1 MRVIILFSII
11 LLIFACSQE
20 EEIAEVTKIFSM
32 DEVSSAGFKVKK
44 DFNTEFPDSTDA
56 KWGFYKGRDVAVLR
70 YETLELANTAGA
82 LAGREQTEQIEVV
95 EKNIAHGPKVER
107 TECRGHKQNKPNSS
121 SVYLKSF
128 RNNIGFENSLIL
140 NKNSFIEELDNS
152 GFMKPSWMA
161 CVRREPMYT
170 EFKIHGNLVI
180 LMEPLATEDQNDTRK
195 FLDKA
200 ASSIK

>member
-1 MRVIILFSII
+1 MRVIILFSLI

-20 EEIAEVTKIFSM
+20 EEITEVTKIFSM
-32 DEVSSAGFKVKK
+32 DEVSTAGFKVKK

-70 YETLELANTAGA
+70 YASLELANSAGA

>member
-1 MRVIILFSII
+1 MRFLILFSTI
-11 LLIFACSQE
+11 LLVFACSQE
-20 EEIAEVTKIFSM
+20 EEITEVTKIFSM

-44 DFNTEFPDSTDA
+44 DFSAAFPHS
-56 KWGFYKGRDVAVLR
+56 
-70 YETLELANTAGA
+70 
-82 LAGREQTEQIEVV
+82 TEQIEVV
-95 EKNIAHGPKVER
+95 EKNIAHGPKVEK

-121 SVYLKSF
+121 SVYFKSF
-128 RNNIGFENSLIL
+128 RNNLGFENSIIL
-140 NKNSFIEELDNS
+140 NKNIFIEEFNDS
-152 GFMKPSWMA
+152 GLMKPSWMA

-170 EFKIHGNLVI
+170 EFKIHGNLII

>member
-1 MRVIILFSII
+1 MRVIILFSLI

-20 EEIAEVTKIFSM
+20 EEITEVTKIFSM

-70 YETLELANTAGA
+70 YASLELANSAGA

-121 SVYLKSF
+121 SVYYKSF
-128 RNNIGFENSLIL
+128 RNNLGFENSLIV
-140 NKNSFIEELDNS
+140 NKNAFIEEFDNS
-152 GFMKPSWMA
+152 EPMKPSWMA

-170 EFKIHGNLVI
+170 EFKIHGNLII